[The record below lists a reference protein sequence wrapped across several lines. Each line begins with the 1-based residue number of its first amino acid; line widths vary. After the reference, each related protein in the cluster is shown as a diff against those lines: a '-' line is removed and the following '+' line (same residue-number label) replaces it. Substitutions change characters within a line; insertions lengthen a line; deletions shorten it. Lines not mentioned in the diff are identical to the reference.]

1 MLTPNQDYNDR
12 VQPLAISC
20 TNNAAGL
27 FRSAARCFLLL
38 AGVAC
43 FAFSAFPSVPSASS
57 ASDDTITIRESSGK
71 TQTNRPVSVSRP
83 FLQGEI
89 PNFVLA
95 SIGSTPLLT
104 QCDVKNRWPDGS
116 AKFAIVSFVI
126 PVLRGHGSVVVSFSN
141 QPGSNNAGALSAG
154 EMLAPEYDF
163 DVTIDMAGDHGA
175 TQAVSARQMLQSGA
189 FRYWLQGPVVTAVII
204 EDRTPSRA
212 YDKDFGDGSKAL
224 HPIFEAWF
232 YPANKQVDVGAT
244 IENDWVS
251 GAASKGTRDLSYS
264 FAVKA
269 GLHSP
274 AAKFTQPWFNHIG
287 LSRWHKRFWA
297 GMGPGA
303 IQVDHNIRYLVSTK
317 AIPNYDTRLRIS
329 RLLLDSEADAWK
341 RTDKSI
347 SGTPEKLGNYE
358 RALAAGGS
366 HPWVGL
372 ANTWD
377 ILYLLTMDQR
387 LLEMSLGNAD
397 LAGRFPWHMR
407 EADSHA
413 GSGAHFDAPGKGVV
427 DTFGRVV
434 SINARRTVATSD
446 LSSNPAECGGYAAD
460 KINTGALTN
469 DGMSFYNLARHHIPD
484 VAYVPYLVTGRYYYL
499 EELQFEAAYILGY
512 KQGCYGENWERHGES
527 GYFNDSETRG
537 DAWAYRT
544 TAYAAFISPDGSPEK
559 AYFEDKLL
567 NNIAKDE
574 GRHNLPCDVPGK
586 QVDCEWGRKNQ
597 LPPFGASP
605 LGFWDEGNS
614 GLVDAPVKRDG
625 SVAEATSPWME
636 NFVLVALGA
645 ARDFGYPTGG
655 LLSFQAKRLF
665 NQLLNPKTSPYL
677 VEAYRT
683 ATILSATKDW
693 IGSWAELNR
702 YHDVP
707 SGWSRGQDVDNGYG
721 YIALGALS
729 FLYPYRVDGYTGARA
744 WDTLKASLPEQDRF
758 GSESPKFDILP
769 RTSQETVSQVGS
781 ARADLEG
788 SRSGRALDHAGNC
801 SDCREAESAV
811 RLTAAVPGDDRIP
824 SVLGWSTIPNS
835 QLQSVCPA
843 NAAVHAIVGC
853 AAVVEAW
860 SGGVA
865 DTRRNR
871 LIIWGGGHGDYY
883 GNEVYA
889 LDLNALVMQRLNN
902 PGPVDDVASCPEAY
916 ADGSPSSR
924 HTYGALAYIA
934 HADRMFVFGGG
945 KVCGN
950 MSTGTWT
957 LDLGTLK
964 WQLMNPRGTI
974 PQGGP
979 GQVADYDP
987 NTKSVFLHDNVS
999 GLYAYS
1005 YDTNTWKK
1013 IAEDSYGIDYHM
1025 NGVIDPKR
1033 KRFIV
1038 IGAAGS
1044 RNGGIQVFS
1053 LKSGNRQNLTVRGCA
1068 DLLNS
1073 ASPGLAYDPVR
1084 DRIVGWPNFGNTVYL
1099 LDSDARS
1106 CTSQTFA
1113 GGPPDSHQDGLP
1125 SSTRGTFGRFRYFPA
1140 KGVFA
1145 VVNDADIDAHILRLT
1160 PAEKSGANTIADARH

>member
-1 MLTPNQDYNDR
+1 VNW
-12 VQPLAISC
+12 
-20 TNNAAGL
+20 TNSAKGVRRAAAG
-27 FRSAARCFLLL
+27 SFLLL
-38 AGVAC
+38 AAALC
-43 FAFSAFPSVPSASS
+43 LIPSALPSVSPASG
-57 ASDDTITIRESSGK
+57 DTITVRESSGK

-83 FLQGEI
+83 FRQGEI

-104 QCDVKNRWPDGS
+104 QSDVKDRWPDGS
-116 AKFAIVSFVI
+116 VKFAIVSFVI
-126 PVLRGHGSVVVSFSN
+126 PMLPAHRSVVVSFSN
-141 QPGSNNAGALSAG
+141 QPEGNSAGALSAQ

-163 DVTIDMAGDHGA
+163 DVTIDMIGDRGA
-175 TQAVSARQMLQSGA
+175 RQAVSARQMLQSGA
-189 FRYWLQGPVVTAVII
+189 FRYWLRGPVVTAVII
-204 EDRTPSRA
+204 EDRTPGRA

-232 YPANKQVDVGAT
+232 YPANKQVDLGAT

-251 GAASKGTRDLSYS
+251 STASKGTRDLSYS
-264 FAVKA
+264 FEVKA
-269 GLHSP
+269 GWRSP
-274 AAKFTQPWFNHIG
+274 ATKLTQPWFDHIG
-287 LSRWHKRFWA
+287 LSRWHKRFWTGA
-297 GMGPGA
+297 GPSP
-303 IQVDHNIRYLVSTK
+303 IRVDHNIRYLVSTK
-317 AIPNYDTRLRIS
+317 AIPNYDTHLRIS
-329 RLLLDSEADAWK
+329 GSLLDSEADAWR

-347 SGTPEKLGNYE
+347 PGTREKLGNYE

-377 ILYLLTMDQR
+377 ILYLLTMDER

-413 GSGAHFDAPGKGVV
+413 GSGAYFDVPESGAV

-446 LSSNPAECGGYAAD
+446 LNSNPAECGGYAAD
-460 KINTGALTN
+460 RINTGPLTN

-484 VAYVPYLVTGRYYYL
+484 VAYVPYLITGRYYYL

-586 QVDCEWGRKNQ
+586 QADCAWGRKNQ
-597 LPPFGASP
+597 LPLFGASP

-636 NFVLVALGA
+636 NFVAAALGA
-645 ARDFGYPTGG
+645 ARDFGYPAGA
-655 LLSFQAKRLF
+655 LLRFQARRLF
-665 NQLLNPKTSPYL
+665 NQLLNPETSPYL

-693 IGSWAELNR
+693 IRNWTDVNK
-702 YHDVP
+702 YHDLP

-721 YIALGALS
+721 FIALGALS
-729 FLYPYRVDGYTGARA
+729 FLYPYSVDGYTGARA
-744 WDTLKASLPEQDRF
+744 WDVLKSTLPEQDRF
-758 GSESPKFDILP
+758 GLESPKFDILP
-769 RTSQETVSQVGS
+769 RTSPGTVSPASPAQ
-781 ARADLEG
+781 ADPG
-788 SRSGRALDHAGNC
+788 GASGAGNC
-801 SDCREAESAV
+801 SDCRKAESTVHVTTAV
-811 RLTAAVPGDDRIP
+811 WESQHLSPA
-824 SVLGWSTIPNS
+824 LGWSTIPNS
-835 QLQSVCPA
+835 KLQSVCPA
-843 NAAVHAIVGC
+843 NPAVHAIVGC

-860 SGGVA
+860 SGGIA

-883 GNEVYA
+883 GNEIYA
-889 LDLNALVMQRLNN
+889 LDLNALTMQRLNN
-902 PGPVDDVASCPEAY
+902 PGPVDDIASCPEAY

-924 HTYGALAYIA
+924 HTYAALAYIA

-957 LDLGTLK
+957 LDLGNLK
-964 WQLMNPRGTI
+964 WQLMNPKGTI

-987 NTKSVFLHDNVS
+987 NTRLVFLHDYVS

-1005 YDTNTWKK
+1005 YDTNAWKK
-1013 IAEDSYGIDYHM
+1013 IAADPYGIDYHM

-1033 KRFIV
+1033 KEFIL

-1044 RNGGIQVFS
+1044 HNGGVQVFS
-1053 LKSGNRQNLTVRGCA
+1053 LKSGNRQNWTVRDCA
-1068 DLLNS
+1068 GLLNS
-1073 ASPGLAYDPVR
+1073 ESPGLAYDPVQ
-1084 DRIVGWPNFGNTVYL
+1084 DRIVGWPSFGNTLYL
-1099 LDSDARS
+1099 LDPGTRS
-1106 CTSQTFA
+1106 CTSQTFR
-1113 GGPPDSHQDGLP
+1113 GGPPDSHQNGRP

-1145 VVNDADIDAHILRLT
+1145 VVNDFDIDAHLLRLT
-1160 PAEKSGANTIADARH
+1160 PAEQSDSSTAEAPRH